1 MGFGHFYAGF
11 LKNAGSFGEGFGRFW
26 SNSWPFAHF
35 LPTFK
40 TPIWS
45 AKTLYLC
52 GFAGSKPTFP
62 LFFLNYYDRKFKY
75 I

>member
-1 MGFGHFYAGF
+1 MGFGHFYVGF
-11 LKNAGSFGEGFGRFW
+11 LENAGSFGGKDSDNFGQICG
-26 SNSWPFAHF
+26 H

-45 AKTLYLC
+45 AKTQCLC

-62 LFFLNYYDRKFKY
+62 LFFFNYYDRKFKS